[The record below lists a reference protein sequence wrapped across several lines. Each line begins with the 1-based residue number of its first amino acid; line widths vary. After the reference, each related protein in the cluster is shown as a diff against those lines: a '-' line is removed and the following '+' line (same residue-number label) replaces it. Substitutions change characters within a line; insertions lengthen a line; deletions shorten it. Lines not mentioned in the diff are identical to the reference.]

1 MRKKFLIIAG
11 LMMLSFLIMCS
22 SVMAKTTEEKYKET
36 ESDTTN
42 ILFIGNSKTY
52 YNSFPVIFYK
62 LTQATQIDNVNIEC
76 VLQGGKTLEWL
87 YKNKIADNDSILN
100 NTWDYVVLQD
110 HTDNGLSNYSKMKNG
125 ASAIVNALKENNPE
139 IKVVYNAVWALNTS
153 TEEEQ
158 MTTTKNYEKV
168 AKVTGGVISYSGNA
182 FLNAQNAYPEITLYN
197 SDNKHPTVEGSYLS
211 ACCLYKTI
219 YNKSTEGIKYY
230 GEITDEDLGKYI
242 STSIWNKT
250 NESLSES
257 VATELQKIADN
268 VTNVS
273 IVQEPKIKLVKTNKD
288 KLEIRVYADNG
299 VDKSSLKLYKV
310 ENNKKKEIDFTISS
324 YEKLENGKYNYKI
337 TVKSSLLT
345 SNKKTKFYIEA
356 KDSSKKCYLH
366 EYFIIKKLS
375 KKNSDG
381 EYYSSDVA
389 PQITASFTDTGH
401 ITFSCSDGSGIDN
414 VCITTLYNNSEN
426 TVIKKYSGAS
436 TNSWSKITSTKK
448 INSKTY
454 VKNAVTTTFNLSK
467 LDKLSN
473 YKGKNPVI
481 SKGVYKIRIYARDY
495 SGNTVA
501 KSIILNSNLSL
512 DT

>member
-1 MRKKFLIIAG
+1 
-11 LMMLSFLIMCS
+11 
-22 SVMAKTTEEKYKET
+22 
-36 ESDTTN
+36 
-42 ILFIGNSKTY
+42 
-52 YNSFPVIFYK
+52 
-62 LTQATQIDNVNIEC
+62 
-76 VLQGGKTLEWL
+76 
-87 YKNKIADNDSILN
+87 
-100 NTWDYVVLQD
+100 
-110 HTDNGLSNYSKMKNG
+110 
-125 ASAIVNALKENNPE
+125 
-139 IKVVYNAVWALNTS
+139 
-153 TEEEQ
+153 
-158 MTTTKNYEKV
+158 
-168 AKVTGGVISYSGNA
+168 
-182 FLNAQNAYPEITLYN
+182 
-197 SDNKHPTVEGSYLS
+197 
-211 ACCLYKTI
+211 
-219 YNKSTEGIKYY
+219 
-230 GEITDEDLGKYI
+230 
-242 STSIWNKT
+242 
-250 NESLSES
+250 
-257 VATELQKIADN
+257 
-268 VTNVS
+268 
-273 IVQEPKIKLVKTNKD
+273 
-288 KLEIRVYADNG
+288 
-299 VDKSSLKLYKV
+299 
-310 ENNKKKEIDFTISS
+310 
-324 YEKLENGKYNYKI
+324 
-337 TVKSSLLT
+337 LLT

-501 KSIILNSNLSL
+501 KTIILNSNLSL